1 MNVLDI
7 EARQWMREESMREI
21 APKALTLAERIL
33 EAAAELDAT
42 LKDIEDAQNYL
53 NCWVTEFREGTEAQT
68 IRGSQK
74 RKERVSLP
82 EDAFRPGAAIET
94 MQAVVGV
101 VTGCEL
107 IGGRLGGLR
116 EVEPDRFCSAV
127 NRTEDWNGF
136 IDGTGILHFQF
147 QFIKNIHENLL
158 RIASTTKIARAA
170 RDCKE

>member
-1 MNVLDI
+1 M
-7 EARQWMREESMREI
+7 AS
-21 APKALTLAERIL
+21 
-33 EAAAELDAT
+33 
-42 LKDIEDAQNYL
+42 
-53 NCWVTEFREGTEAQT
+53 

-82 EDAFRPGAAIET
+82 EDAFRQGAAIET

-170 RDCKE
+170 QDDKSEVRDMSEEQKKKVEGVLHEMKHMNAQQIEVMIAYMQGVAAAAKLMGAEKEA

>member
-1 MNVLDI
+1 M
-7 EARQWMREESMREI
+7 AS
-21 APKALTLAERIL
+21 
-33 EAAAELDAT
+33 
-42 LKDIEDAQNYL
+42 
-53 NCWVTEFREGTEAQT
+53 

-170 RDCKE
+170 RDDKSEVRVMSEEQKKKVEGVLHEMKHMNAQQIEVMIAYMQGVAAAAKLMGERKEQ

>member
-1 MNVLDI
+1 M
-7 EARQWMREESMREI
+7 AS
-21 APKALTLAERIL
+21 
-33 EAAAELDAT
+33 
-42 LKDIEDAQNYL
+42 
-53 NCWVTEFREGTEAQT
+53 

-170 RDCKE
+170 RDDKSEVRDMSEEQKKKVEGVLHEMKHMNAQQIEVMIAYMQGVAAAAKLMGERKEQ

>member
-1 MNVLDI
+1 M
-7 EARQWMREESMREI
+7 AS
-21 APKALTLAERIL
+21 
-33 EAAAELDAT
+33 
-42 LKDIEDAQNYL
+42 
-53 NCWVTEFREGTEAQT
+53 

-170 RDCKE
+170 RDDKSEVRNMSEEQKKKVEGVLHEMKHMNAQQIEVMIAYMQGVAAAAKLMCERKEQ

>member
-1 MNVLDI
+1 
-7 EARQWMREESMREI
+7 MRVGMAS
-21 APKALTLAERIL
+21 
-33 EAAAELDAT
+33 
-42 LKDIEDAQNYL
+42 
-53 NCWVTEFREGTEAQT
+53 

-170 RDCKE
+170 RDDKSEVRDMSEEQKKKVEGVLHEMKHMNAQQIEVMIAYMQGVAAAAKLMGAEKEA

>member
-1 MNVLDI
+1 M
-7 EARQWMREESMREI
+7 AS
-21 APKALTLAERIL
+21 
-33 EAAAELDAT
+33 
-42 LKDIEDAQNYL
+42 
-53 NCWVTEFREGTEAQT
+53 

-94 MQAVVGV
+94 MKTVVGV

-170 RDCKE
+170 RDDKSEVRNMSEEQKKKVEGVLHEMKHMNAQQIEVMIAYMQGVAAAAKLMCERKEQ

>member
-1 MNVLDI
+1 M
-7 EARQWMREESMREI
+7 AS
-21 APKALTLAERIL
+21 
-33 EAAAELDAT
+33 
-42 LKDIEDAQNYL
+42 
-53 NCWVTEFREGTEAQT
+53 

-170 RDCKE
+170 RDDKSEVRNMSEEQKKKVEGVLHEMKHMNAQQIEVMIAYMQGVAAAAKLMGERKEQ

>member
-68 IRGSQK
+68 IRAY
-74 RKERVSLP
+74 RKAS
-82 EDAFRPGAAIET
+82 
-94 MQAVVGV
+94 
-101 VTGCEL
+101 VTS
-107 IGGRLGGLR
+107 IS
-116 EVEPDRFCSAV
+116 SAPSV
-127 NRTEDWNGF
+127 APATTSTSRTR
-136 IDGTGILHFQF
+136 TAY
-147 QFIKNIHENLL
+147 
-158 RIASTTKIARAA
+158 RRASRS
-170 RDCKE
+170 

>member
-1 MNVLDI
+1 M
-7 EARQWMREESMREI
+7 AS
-21 APKALTLAERIL
+21 
-33 EAAAELDAT
+33 
-42 LKDIEDAQNYL
+42 
-53 NCWVTEFREGTEAQT
+53 
-68 IRGSQK
+68 IRGSKK

-116 EVEPDRFCSAV
+116 EVEPDSFCSAV

-170 RDCKE
+170 RDDKSEVRDMSEEQKKKVEGVLHEMKHMNAQQIEVMIAYMQGVAAAAKLMGERKEQ